1 MTSVSTLGAIAA
13 LVVAIFLILRK
24 VSPAYGMMAGA
35 LVGGLIGGAG
45 LVETVT
51 LMVTGAQGITNAVLR
66 ILAAGVLAGV
76 LIESGAANTIAETV
90 VKKIGETRALLA
102 LAIATLCLTAVGVFI
117 DVAVITVSPI
127 ALSIAHKAGLSKT
140 AILLAMVG
148 GGKAGNVMSPNPN
161 TIAAADAFHVPLTS
175 VMLAGV
181 IPGLFGLVVAY
192 LLAKKLSNKGSPV
205 TADDV
210 ITHDATRQQPRFWV
224 SVSAPLVAILLLSLR
239 PIAGIAIDPLIAL
252 PVGGLVGTLLMGRAR
267 QTNQF
272 MVAGLAR
279 MAPVAIMLLGTGTL
293 AGIIANSELKE
304 VLIHGLTASGL
315 PAYLLAPVSGAIMS
329 MATASTTAGTAVAS
343 SVFAPTLIEL
353 GVSALA
359 GAAMIHAGATVL
371 DHLPHGSFFHATGG
385 SVNMLIR
392 ERLKLMPYETLVG
405 LTIAVVSTLMFGV
418 FGLAG

>member
-45 LVETVT
+45 LVDTVT

-192 LLAKKLSNKGSPV
+192 LLAKKLSHKGSPV

-224 SVSAPLVAILLLSLR
+224 SVSAPLVAIVLLSLR
-239 PIAGIAIDPLIAL
+239 PIAGIAVDPLIAL

-405 LTIAVVSTLMFGV
+405 LTIATVSTLMFGV

>member
-1 MTSVSTLGAIAA
+1 MTSISTLGAIAA
-13 LVVAIFLILRK
+13 LVVAILLILRK

-35 LVGGLIGGAG
+35 LIGGLVGGADV
-45 LVETVT
+45 VETVK

-90 VKKIGETRALLA
+90 VKKVGETRALLA
-102 LAIATLCLTAVGVFI
+102 LAIATLCLTAAGVFI
-117 DVAVITVSPI
+117 DVAVITVAPI
-127 ALSIAHKAGLSKT
+127 ALSVAHRAGLSKT
-140 AILLAMVG
+140 AILLAMIG

-161 TIAAADAFHVPLTS
+161 AIAAADAFHVPLTS
-175 VMLAGV
+175 VMMAGV
-181 IPGLFGLVVAY
+181 IPGLFGLVMAY
-192 LLAKKLSNKGSPV
+192 FLAKKLSRKGTMV
-205 TADDV
+205 TQEEVVTQGAHTD
-210 ITHDATRQQPRFWV
+210 QPGFLV
-224 SVSAPLVAILLLSLR
+224 SVSAPLVAIVLLSLR
-239 PIAGIAIDPLIAL
+239 PIAGINIDPLIAL
-252 PVGGLVGTLLMGRAR
+252 PVGGLIGVMLMGRAR
-267 QTNQF
+267 HANQY
-272 MVAGLAR
+272 MVAGLTR

-293 AGIIANSELKE
+293 AGIIANSELKD

-315 PAYLLAPVSGAIMS
+315 PAWVLAPVSGAIMS

-343 SVFAPTLIEL
+343 SVFAPTLLEL

-385 SVNMLIR
+385 SVNMQIR

-405 LTIAVVSTLMFGV
+405 LTIAVMSTLMFGV
-418 FGLAG
+418 FGFAG